1 MCEAGHSSLLAM
13 NYVDNLKKFCK
24 LWMNG
29 EKDLEDLIDVQ
40 FFIFI
45 DPNYMIIEDDD

>member
-13 NYVDNLKKFCK
+13 NYVDNLKKFC
-24 LWMNG
+24 MNG

-40 FFIFI
+40 FLIFI

>member
-1 MCEAGHSSLLAM
+1 
-13 NYVDNLKKFCK
+13 
-24 LWMNG
+24 MNG

-45 DPNYMIIEDDD
+45 DPNYMIIKDDD